1 MNAEEIRSKYNDPL
15 NLTSVREILKIS
27 KLKATWLLQS
37 GYLKCRVTGEKMHQ
51 YSVAIDDLVEYINKT
66 ESGELI
72 VPFPKRKQ
80 GSDEI
85 KDDGTSYAFPI
96 NPPAELNSWLTDEWS
111 SLDELLPRTAVIE
124 LTGFSERTLKN
135 WGASGKIKT
144 TTGYNTVKVEN
155 ASVTKMTFIKKNS
168 LIEYLCSDEGFKAA
182 NRSGKSSILPT
193 KSVDDLKKYLIDA
206 SESYGENLTH
216 SDIVKITGFSLT
228 SVKELVYQNKVEHF
242 FDQGAIKEKE
252 LLVLMT
258 LVDKRSL
265 IDYLC
270 GEGYYLR
277 QKPQAFKDLINKFL
291 KK

>member
-1 MNAEEIRSKYNDPL
+1 MNAEEIRSRYKEPL

-37 GYLKCRVTGEKMHQ
+37 GYLKCTVTGEKMHQ
-51 YSVAIDDLVEYINKT
+51 YSVMIDDLVEYINKT

-85 KDDGTSYAFPI
+85 KDDGTTDAFPI
-96 NPPAELNSWLTDEWS
+96 NPPAELKSWLTSEWS
-111 SLDELLPRTAVIE
+111 SLDDLLPRTAVVE

-144 TTGYNTVKVEN
+144 TTGTGTVKVNN
-155 ASVTKMTFIKKNS
+155 ASVTKMTFVKKFS

-182 NRSGKSSILPT
+182 KRSGKSSILP
-193 KSVDDLKKYLIDA
+193 SSIDDLKKYLENACGD
-206 SESYGENLTH
+206 YDENLTH
-216 SDIVKITGFSLT
+216 ADIVKITGFSLT

-242 FDQGAIKEKE
+242 FGQGAIKEKE
-252 LLVLMT
+252 LLVSMT
-258 LVDKRSL
+258 LVDKSSL
-265 IDYLC
+265 INYLC

-277 QKPQAFKDLINKFL
+277 QKPQEFKDILNKFL